1 MIVNRHSQNEQTP
14 TMTVYIRSAK
24 DGIPFTTV
32 QAASSRVG
40 LSKAQ
45 PPASNERM
53 VKIDMKDKQ
62 STNILEQ
69 LIAQVGAVP
78 LRPTPEDTTEWQSLE
93 ELRKESNASRDR
105 MNAIKAEKQREATML
120 ERARAAGGATEEAHK
135 REHGF
140 LYHYCSLYHLS
151 SLKQGVHISR
161 WQKAAGV
168 FNLCLLYCYLLSKQR
183 VCSKGGSVASSFSS
197 GYLRPNPSLSFTALQ
212 RTYSSFCLVR

>member
-1 MIVNRHSQNEQTP
+1 MRSLGERLHLLRKLLNLRMGPGAAILPPEVSQIHMDFAMRTHNGHMGAKKFWREILPRLKYNNPAVAMIVNRHSQNEQTP

-120 ERARAAGGATEEAHK
+120 ERARAAGGATEEA
-135 REHGF
+135 
-140 LYHYCSLYHLS
+140 
-151 SLKQGVHISR
+151 
-161 WQKAAGV
+161 A
-168 FNLCLLYCYLLSKQR
+168 
-183 VCSKGGSVASSFSS
+183 
-197 GYLRPNPSLSFTALQ
+197 
-212 RTYSSFCLVR
+212 